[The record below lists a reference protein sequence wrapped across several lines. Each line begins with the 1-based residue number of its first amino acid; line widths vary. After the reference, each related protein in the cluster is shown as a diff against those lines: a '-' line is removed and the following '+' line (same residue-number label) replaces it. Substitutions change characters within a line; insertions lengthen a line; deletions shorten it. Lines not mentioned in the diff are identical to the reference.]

1 MYTVFTMTPLLHVYC
16 VQGSC
21 WMWIC
26 CPSIY
31 TVFSVH
37 HDLSLCRCTNEGVWG
52 CCWRGCPSVAC
63 TQFSPWP
70 LSLSAGVRKGERALL
85 EMLSLHVHNFH
96 HDLSPSLQV
105 SVREGRGH
113 CWRCC
118 PYMYTMFTMTSL
130 SLCRCPQGGDEGA
143 AGDAVP
149 PPPDPGGAPGGPLLR
164 QWDQLQV
171 GEVVVTHVYF
181 LLKASPEISAC
192 FKVYLWI
199 LMTYTMFFKRNS

>member
-21 WMWIC
+21 WIC

-52 CCWRGCPSVAC
+52 CCWRLER
-63 TQFSPWP
+63 
-70 LSLSAGVRKGERALL
+70 LSLR
-85 EMLSLHVHNFH
+85 SL
-96 HDLSPSLQV
+96 
-105 SVREGRGH
+105 
-113 CWRCC
+113 
-118 PYMYTMFTMTSL
+118 YTIFTMTSL

-199 LMTYTMFFKRNS
+199 LITYTMFFKRNS